1 MPDKANFINE
11 LEKLC
16 RKLFG
21 KEWNVSYVGGTLDQW
36 EISSGDMLEIN
47 ILVHKE
53 GEE

>member
-1 MPDKANFINE
+1 MTDKANFINE

-21 KEWNVSYVGGTLDQW
+21 KEWNVSYIDGTLDQW